1 MKFLPLSYNVDYLSN
16 ICVVLGGYAVI
27 LGRMTR
33 IKHVVSMHISLR
45 KKSIIISLHNMHT
58 ITTKNKLFNQV
69 NNN

>member
-33 IKHVVSMHISLR
+33 IIHVVSMHILLW
-45 KKSIIISLHNMHT
+45 KCNNHFVT
-58 ITTKNKLFNQV
+58 WYAYYKNEIN
-69 NNN
+69 